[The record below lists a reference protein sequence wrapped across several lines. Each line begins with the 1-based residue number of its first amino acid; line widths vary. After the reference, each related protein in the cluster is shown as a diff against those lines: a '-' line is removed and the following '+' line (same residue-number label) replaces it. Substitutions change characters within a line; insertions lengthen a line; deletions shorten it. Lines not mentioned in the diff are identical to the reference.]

1 VNEPCSD
8 CGGGPVGRYCSEC
21 GQRRLTD
28 HDLTTA
34 GFLRET
40 FHELTS
46 FDGRLWQTL
55 RLLLTRPG
63 LLAREYFDGRG
74 GRYMKPLNLFVLL
87 NLVFFLIQP
96 HTGLLQYSLANFVE
110 YDGDVAA
117 RRMDLVNGVRLDRAM
132 RAEALRERRGLPSQ
146 PIHPEEYEV
155 FRARFDDVLQ
165 DQMKSM
171 LIVCIPLLALA
182 MLPLYAGRRRRYAE
196 HLVFSVHAYAF
207 FLFFA
212 GVLVTP
218 LFLVTYLALKKLGLP
233 QSSLGFLNTQGALI
247 VVLFV
252 AIGGYLYLGLRL
264 MYADSRVGA
273 ALRATVL
280 FVVMQGLILV
290 YHDALFRTTL
300 AAL

>member
-1 VNEPCSD
+1 MSCSN
-8 CGGGPVGRYCSEC
+8 CGSGPVVHYCAEC
-21 GQRRLTD
+21 GQRRLSE

-55 RLLLTRPG
+55 RVLLTRPG
-63 LLAREYFDGRG
+63 MLAREYFDGRG

-96 HTGLLQYSLANFVE
+96 HTGLLKYSLANYVE
-110 YDGDVAA
+110 FDGDVAA
-117 RRMDLVNGVRLDRAM
+117 YKQDLANGVRLDRAM
-132 RAEALRERRGLPSQ
+132 RVEDAREKRGLPAQ
-146 PIHPEEYEV
+146 PARIESYEV
-155 FRARFDDVLQ
+155 FRARFDDTLA

-171 LIVCIPLLALA
+171 LIVSIPLLALA
-182 MLPLYAGRRRRYAE
+182 MLPLYAGRKRRYAE
-196 HLVFSVHAYAF
+196 HLVFSLHTYAY

-218 LFLVTYLALKKLGLP
+218 LFLVVYFMLSRLGAPHAAIAVLETQPALVTVM
-233 QSSLGFLNTQGALI
+233 FLVMGT
-247 VVLFV
+247 
-252 AIGGYLYLGLRL
+252 YLYLGLRR
-264 MYADSRVGA
+264 MYLDSRMGA
-273 ALRATVL
+273 TLRAVSL
-280 FVVMQGLILV
+280 FAVMQVLIVV